1 MAQTGEMDMERV
13 TEDGS
18 APDVIADHPH
28 GNEGDGEERGPV
40 DGTNSDGE
48 GNEGVV
54 LEEEE
59 EEGSEVSGMQV
70 LKKELR

>member
-1 MAQTGEMDMERV
+1 MERV

-28 GNEGDGEERGPV
+28 SNEGDGEERGPV

-48 GNEGVV
+48 GNEATSRRV
-54 LEEEE
+54 
-59 EEGSEVSGMQV
+59 EGLTRRGYSIGHS
-70 LKKELR
+70 